1 MAKKALDRKSFAENP
16 HARFDKG
23 AGESTKPKCACRSGS
38 SSVGVCG
45 CLLVI
50 LILGMV
56 KSAGI
61 SWWTHG
67 KYGWTF
73 GKSFMVLSAIAAGII
88 LLVAVCV
95 GTASIIDW
103 LKMKRAKQRDMPVK
117 VDADAT
123 DEMQNRID
131 RKEEGGK

>member
-1 MAKKALDRKSFAENP
+1 MNGQ
-16 HARFDKG
+16 G
-23 AGESTKPKCACRSGS
+23 AG
-38 SSVGVCG
+38 CG
-45 CLLVI
+45 CLV
-50 LILGMV
+50 LIIVLGIF

-61 SWWTHG
+61 SWLTHG
-67 KYGWTF
+67 KYGWTL
-73 GKSFMVLSAIAAGII
+73 GKSFMVLSAIAAGMI
-88 LLVAVCV
+88 LLVAVCA

-103 LKMKRAKQRDMPVK
+103 LKMRRAKQRGMPVK